1 MTEKEDISNVCLYL
15 FLRGKDIDPDEV
27 TILLG
32 IEPSTKHKVGEIH
45 GKNQEMVWKTGL
57 WLLDSTGQVQSS
69 DIEKHIIWVLDQL
82 EPMKPQLASIM
93 TNPDV
98 HIELR
103 IIFSLF
109 RQSWESKIN
118 VRTMERLAELKI
130 PLGISTWYL
139 GYSEEVNEFG
149 SN

>member
-1 MTEKEDISNVCLYL
+1 MENRLVDYFTRQVKLIVVISRNTL
-15 FLRGKDIDPDEV
+15 FGY
-27 TILLG
+27 
-32 IEPSTKHKVGEIH
+32 S
-45 GKNQEMVWKTGL
+45 
-57 WLLDSTGQVQSS
+57 
-69 DIEKHIIWVLDQL
+69 DQL

-103 IIFSLF
+103 IMDSLF

-130 PLGISTWYL
+130 PLGISIMNIHKYT
-139 GYSEEVNEFG
+139 EEVNEFG